1 MVLKNKKKVYLSF
14 PKNLLD
20 FMEEEISKKN
30 ITRTKYINQ
39 LVKKELEKFQKRKIE
54 KILEGKS

>member
-14 PKNLLD
+14 PKSLLD

-39 LVKKELEKFQKRKIE
+39 LVEKELEKSQKRKIE